1 MVLRGGVGSG
11 KLSEGVALGPGLKRK
26 ALVLRVLA
34 GTWKRTRR
42 AHPCGRSVPAPLYGG
57 ILGTCWLE
65 EKIPLTW
72 RHLYGHCAKETELV
86 AVGYSQ
92 WLNLNGGLS
101 HRQVAPVPIPSGE
114 GSLHLEQQ
122 EV

>member
-1 MVLRGGVGSG
+1 MVLRAGGGVGSG
-11 KLSEGVALGPGLKRK
+11 KLSEEVALGPGLKRK

-92 WLNLNGGLS
+92 WLKLNGG
-101 HRQVAPVPIPSGE
+101 PVPQAGGPS
-114 GSLHLEQQ
+114 SNPFRRRKSPS
-122 EV
+122 